1 MRTSLCIAVALL
13 AATILA
19 GTMTENAMRRVSDR
33 YVLAAEELRSLT
45 QQGQWERAAA
55 AADGCLADW
64 RGQVS
69 MLQML
74 INHEDTDA
82 VTLSLLLLQAAI
94 EAQDVPGCL
103 AACAQMRENAQH
115 LYHRDA
121 FTLANVL

>member
-1 MRTSLCIAVALL
+1 
-13 AATILA
+13 
-19 GTMTENAMRRVSDR
+19 
-33 YVLAAEELRSLT
+33 
-45 QQGQWERAAA
+45 
-55 AADGCLADW
+55 
-64 RGQVS
+64 

>member
-33 YVLAAEELRSLT
+33 YVSAAEELRSLT
-45 QQGQWERAAA
+45 QQGQWERAAEVVETY
-55 AADGCLADW
+55 LTDW

-82 VTLSLLLLQAAI
+82 VTLSLLLLRAAI

-115 LYHRDA
+115 LHHRDA